1 MSAHLFIAEDET
13 AIVSLLK
20 YNLEKEGHKISS
32 SENGE
37 EALKLIKDKNPDL
50 ILMDWMLPDLSGVEI
65 CKQLKK
71 NKKYSDI
78 PIIMLTAKGEEE
90 DKLKA
95 FDTGADDYVTKPFSQ
110 KELNAR
116 IKSLLRRS
124 KPQASS
130 DIVEFTDLKID
141 RITKRVYRKGLEIS
155 LGPTEFKLLDFFIK
169 NPKRVYS
176 REQLLNNVW
185 GENIYVETRTVDVHI
200 RRLRQAINIE
210 GSKSLI
216 RTVRSAG
223 YSLESW
229 RSLGL
234 INSFRIPLFSIS
246 GHSFTSN
253 IILANAEVGNL

>member
-223 YSLESW
+223 YSLES
-229 RSLGL
+229 
-234 INSFRIPLFSIS
+234 
-246 GHSFTSN
+246 
-253 IILANAEVGNL
+253 

>member
-1 MSAHLFIAEDET
+1 MSAHIFIAEDEA
-13 AIVSLLK
+13 AIITLLK
-20 YNLEKEGHKISS
+20 YNLEKEGYKVSFC
-32 SENGE
+32 ENGE
-37 EALKLIKDKNPDL
+37 DALKQIKDKLPDL

-65 CKQLKK
+65 CKNLKK
-71 NKKYSDI
+71 GKKHNDI
-78 PIIMLTAKGEEE
+78 PVIMLTAKGEEE
-90 DKLKA
+90 DKLRA

-124 KPQASS
+124 KPQSTV
-130 DIVEFTDLKID
+130 DVVEFTDLKID
-141 RITKRVYRKGLEIS
+141 RITKRVYRNNIEIS

-200 RRLRQAINIE
+200 RRLRQAINIDNT
-210 GSKSLI
+210 KPLI

-223 YSLESW
+223 YSLES
-229 RSLGL
+229 
-234 INSFRIPLFSIS
+234 
-246 GHSFTSN
+246 
-253 IILANAEVGNL
+253 

>member
-1 MSAHLFIAEDET
+1 MPAHLFIAEDET
-13 AIVSLLK
+13 SIVSLLK

-37 EALKLIKDKNPDL
+37 EALKLIKEKIPDL

-71 NKKYSDI
+71 NKKFSDI

-124 KPQASS
+124 KPQSSS
-130 DIVEFTDLKID
+130 DIVEFIDLKID
-141 RITKRVYRKGLEIS
+141 RITKRVYRKDKEIS

-185 GENIYVETRTVDVHI
+185 GENIYVESRTVDVHI
-200 RRLRQAINIE
+200 RRLRQAININ

-223 YSLESW
+223 YSLES
-229 RSLGL
+229 
-234 INSFRIPLFSIS
+234 
-246 GHSFTSN
+246 
-253 IILANAEVGNL
+253 